1 MYVTSKCYINLMYIS
16 MFTRVRSAAPKW
28 LSWLEHPP
36 RTRKGCGFHPRS
48 GEYGRLPIYVSLS
61 HRCFSLSLSV
71 FLFLAPLHSL
81 SPPFSLSSILSL
93 FNKYILRRGLINK
106 KVKYKSREVTLP
118 VFCISRNILYYICM
132 YIIYFCLNIYI
143 SAIYIYSNRYPT
155 KRLTTL

>member
-1 MYVTSKCYINLMYIS
+1 MQRPSGSVGWSIPHVHEKVAGSIPGRGSMGGFQS
-16 MFTRVRSAAPKW
+16 MFLYHIDV
-28 LSWLEHPP
+28 
-36 RTRKGCGFHPRS
+36 
-48 GEYGRLPIYVSLS
+48 
-61 HRCFSLSLSV
+61 SLSLSV